1 MFVDEQT
8 ALGFV
13 LMVPPDPFPIAHP
26 PRAAAAVTDSD
37 KILSNVRMLLQRWEE
52 VAANHCAPGESL
64 NTAKHNIK
72 ELRDTLQ
79 GKLPWLQHLS

>member
-1 MFVDEQT
+1 
-8 ALGFV
+8 
-13 LMVPPDPFPIAHP
+13 
-26 PRAAAAVTDSD
+26 
-37 KILSNVRMLLQRWEE
+37 MLLQRWEE